1 MPLSSKKGL
10 VAILKRIGGI
20 LWLENQRVLTKI
32 VKCMSLPDRYTQA
45 PEQAQATQTW
55 TTGTRRKQKNKI
67 NYVATIADGLIL
79 DLSLATNTWAYIT
92 NLAKILLGVK

>member
-1 MPLSSKKGL
+1 
-10 VAILKRIGGI
+10 
-20 LWLENQRVLTKI
+20 
-32 VKCMSLPDRYTQA
+32 MSLPDRYTQA

>member
-1 MPLSSKKGL
+1 
-10 VAILKRIGGI
+10 
-20 LWLENQRVLTKI
+20 
-32 VKCMSLPDRYTQA
+32 MSLPDRYTQA

-79 DLSLATNTWAYIT
+79 DLSLATNT
-92 NLAKILLGVK
+92 